1 MNSNDILIAN
11 TDDLRSEMDYLEKTL
26 LKGHRIDPNL
36 YEEYDVKR
44 GLRDSTGRGVL
55 TGLTEVS
62 DVCGFDVINGRK
74 IPAEGGL
81 YYQGINVKDLV
92 NGLQGKRFGFEETTF
107 LLLFG
112 RLPKE
117 DELEHFLNVLFE
129 LEDLT
134 GRFVRDVVMKA
145 SSPNIMNSLQR
156 CVLTLYTYDENPE
169 DISVENALRQS
180 LELIAKLPLI
190 AVYSYHAYRHFRKDE
205 TLLIRNPEKGRSL
218 AENILYML
226 RPDGQ
231 YTELEAKVL
240 DVALILHAEH
250 GGGNNSTFTTHVV
263 TSSGTDT
270 YSSIAA
276 SIGSLKG
283 PRHGGANLKVQN
295 MFEDIEANVKDW
307 TDEKEVEAY
316 LRKILNKEAFDHT
329 GLIYGMGHAVY
340 TLSDPREVILKRFAR
355 DLAQEKGMMKE
366 FALYELVERL
376 AGRMV
381 MEQRRLFKNVCA
393 NVDFYS
399 GFVYTMLG
407 IPKELFTPI
416 FAIARI
422 PGWSAHRLEEILN
435 ASKIIRPAYKYVGHH
450 ANFVPFEEREPE
462 EGCEE
467 VLRDLEKESPEQ
479 PEEQAETIEK
489 EAPQDSTECPE
500 EKK

>member
-1 MNSNDILIAN
+1 MTENEMMNLE
-11 TDDLRSEMDYLEKTL
+11 EMGELKDRFLELQDEL
-26 LKGHRIDPNL
+26 LKNHRIDPNL
-36 YEEYDVKR
+36 YIEYDVKR
-44 GLRDSTGRGVL
+44 GLRDSAGKGVL

-62 DVCGFDVINGRK
+62 DVNAYDLINGRK
-74 IPAEGGL
+74 IPAEGSL
-81 YYQGINVKDLV
+81 YYQGYNVYDLV
-92 NGLQGKRFGFEETTF
+92 SGLNGRKFGFEETIY

-112 RLPKE
+112 RLPSE
-117 DELEHFLNVLFE
+117 EELKRFVDVMFE
-129 LEDLT
+129 LETLS

-145 SSPNIMNSLQR
+145 SNANIMNSMQR
-156 CVLTLYTYDENPE
+156 CILTLYTYDSNPE
-169 DISVENALRQS
+169 DISAGNVLRQC

-190 AVYSYHAYRHFRKDE
+190 AVYSYHSYMHFRKDE
-205 TLLIRNPEKGRSL
+205 MLFIRNPEKGLSL
-218 AENILYML
+218 AENILLML
-226 RPDGQ
+226 RPDGK

-240 DVALILHAEH
+240 DIALILHAEH

-270 YSSIAA
+270 YSSVAA

-295 MFEDIEANVKDW
+295 MFDDIKAHIQDW
-307 TDEKEVEAY
+307 TNEEEVEAY
-316 LRKILNKEAFDHT
+316 LRKILNKEAFDHS

-340 TLSDPREVILKRFAR
+340 TLSDPREVILKKFAGQ
-355 DLAQEKGMMKE
+355 LAEEKGLNEE

-376 AGRMV
+376 AGRLI

-422 PGWSAHRLEEILN
+422 PGWSAHRLEELLN

-450 ANFVPFEEREPE
+450 TEFIPMEER
-462 EGCEE
+462 
-467 VLRDLEKESPEQ
+467 
-479 PEEQAETIEK
+479 
-489 EAPQDSTECPE
+489 
-500 EKK
+500 